1 MILGTIRRVF
11 FKRWLVFCL
20 NRPTDSLL
28 NYEGFLLIMN
38 SCILM
43 ATVIGTPELRYTQEN
58 QTPVTQ
64 MLVEFQGG
72 KMGDPLSTL
81 KVVGWGNLATEIQE
95 SYAIGDRLVIEG
107 RLKMETIERP
117 EGFKEKRAELV
128 AGRIHRL
135 EGSATVSGTVATPK
149 PAAIA
154 TPEPKNVVNLENYKS
169 SAKPAP
175 PEPQDEW
182 SYPSAPAPTISDS
195 DLDEIPF

>member
-1 MILGTIRRVF
+1 
-11 FKRWLVFCL
+11 
-20 NRPTDSLL
+20 
-28 NYEGFLLIMN
+28 MN

-95 SYAIGDRLVIEG
+95 SYAIGDRIVIEG
-107 RLKMETIERP
+107 RLKMDTIERP

-135 EGSATVSGTVATPK
+135 EGSATVSGTAATAKVIPMT
-149 PAAIA
+149 A
-154 TPEPKNVVNLENYKS
+154 PEPKNVVNLENYKS

-175 PEPQDEW
+175 VQPEPQDEW
-182 SYPSAPAPTISDS
+182 SYPSTPASTISDS

>member
-1 MILGTIRRVF
+1 
-11 FKRWLVFCL
+11 
-20 NRPTDSLL
+20 
-28 NYEGFLLIMN
+28 MN

-43 ATVIGTPELRYTQEN
+43 ATVIGNPELRYTQEN
-58 QTPVTQ
+58 QTAIAQ

-72 KMGDPLSTL
+72 KPEDPPSTL
-81 KVVGWGNLATEIQE
+81 KVVGWGNLATEIQQ
-95 SYAIGDRLVIEG
+95 SYTIGDRIVIEG
-107 RLKMETIERP
+107 RLKMDTIDRP

-135 EGSATVSGTVATPK
+135 EGSASVSATVPTAKVIPMT
-149 PAAIA
+149 

-175 PEPQDEW
+175 REPQPEPQDEW
-182 SYPSAPAPTISDS
+182 SYPSTPAPSISDS

>member
-1 MILGTIRRVF
+1 
-11 FKRWLVFCL
+11 
-20 NRPTDSLL
+20 
-28 NYEGFLLIMN
+28 MN

-43 ATVIGTPELRYTQEN
+43 ATIISNPELRYTQEN
-58 QTPVTQ
+58 QTAIAQ

-72 KMGDPLSTL
+72 KPEDPPSTL
-81 KVVGWGNLATEIQE
+81 KVIGWGNLATEIQE
-95 SYAIGDRLVIEG
+95 SYAIGDRIVIEG
-107 RLKMETIERP
+107 RLKMDMIDRP

-135 EGSATVSGTVATPK
+135 EGSSTVSSAVATPR
-149 PAAIA
+149 PVAIA

-175 PEPQDEW
+175 VQAQPAPQDEW